1 MNMPP
6 KEDRPRVRR
15 FEVLDLAQ
23 CARILLEA
31 RREAFHWE
39 RRDEQ
44 RLEDFERRVEDEV
57 IFVIEVGDRVM
68 GFLSIDWP
76 ARFLH
81 NLYIDPAHQ
90 GQGLGRQLLERAL
103 AHMGP
108 PVDLKTRPENTAS
121 QAFYRRLGWFEV
133 ERLEDGPGP
142 FVRMRWEGP
151 SGGDA

>member
-1 MNMPP
+1 MHEPSIDG
-6 KEDRPRVRR
+6 ECRVRR
-15 FEVLDLAQ
+15 FDVRDLAQ

-39 RRDEQ
+39 SRGEQ

-57 IFVIEVGDRVM
+57 IFVIERGGRVL
-68 GFLSIDWP
+68 GFLSIDWA

-81 NLYIDPAHQ
+81 NMYIDPAFQ
-90 GQGLGRQLLERAL
+90 GQGLGRRLLERAL

-108 PVDLKTRPENTAS
+108 PVDLKTRPENVAS

-133 ERLEDGPGP
+133 ERVEEGWGP

-151 SGGDA
+151 SVGDA